1 MRSSHTVGP
10 PAVVVCLFD
19 CCSDGWDRTPQLS
32 SLACLLLDAHY
43 RTLDGLIALIELHF
57 LSFGHKFTHRTGVG
71 LTHVKGEESPIFHQW
86 LDCVYQL
93 ITQHPTA
100 FEFDERLL
108 VFLLDSLYDGRY
120 GSWLGNSEAER
131 VKAGV
136 SVRSHSVW
144 TPVLTDRRHWTAA
157 NYTRV
162 DGALTVDV
170 RMMHFWRSY
179 YMRYDWM
186 RQVRRGWLREE
197 AGQRQPSA
205 VVASGVEAE
214 VRCCVLELVGEV
226 CGAYECEERRQLE
239 QRLEQLQALVS
250 KLQNGDWTAPV
261 NGNSAV
267 ESSVE

>member
-1 MRSSHTVGP
+1 MIVT
-10 PAVVVCLFD
+10 
-19 CCSDGWDRTPQLS
+19 SDGWDRTPQLS
-32 SLACLLLDAHY
+32 SLACLLLDPHY
-43 RTLDGLIALIELHF
+43 RTLDGFIALIELHF

-93 ITQHPTA
+93 VSQHATA

-120 GSWLGNSEAER
+120 GTWLGNSEAER

-144 TPVLTDRRHWTAA
+144 TPVLMDRRRWLTAD
-157 NYTRV
+157 YYRV
-162 DGALTVDV
+162 EGVLSVDV

-186 RQVRRGWLREE
+186 RQVKGSGARDE
-197 AGQRQPSA
+197 AGQKQLGAA
-205 VVASGVEAE
+205 VSDVDAQVQ
-214 VRCCVLELVGEV
+214 CCVSDLVGEV
-226 CGAYECEERRQLE
+226 CSVYEREERRRLERKLQQLE
-239 QRLEQLQALVS
+239 AVLS
-250 KLQNGDWTAPV
+250 KLHNGDWTALV
-261 NGNSAV
+261 NGDAQLVPVSDSAC
-267 ESSVE
+267 

>member
-1 MRSSHTVGP
+1 M
-10 PAVVVCLFD
+10 
-19 CCSDGWDRTPQLS
+19 DGF
-32 SLACLLLDAHY
+32 
-43 RTLDGLIALIELHF
+43 IALIELHF

-120 GSWLGNSEAER
+120 GTWLGNSEAER

-144 TPVLTDRRHWTAA
+144 TPVLTDRRRWTAA
-157 NYTRV
+157 DYRRV
-162 DGALTVDV
+162 DGVLSVDV

-186 RQVRRGWLREE
+186 RQVQRSWLRDEVERRQQRAVQSSE
-197 AGQRQPSA
+197 AD
-205 VVASGVEAE
+205 AE
-214 VRCCVLELVGEV
+214 VRCCVTELVGEV
-226 CGAYECEERRQLE
+226 CSGYERDERLRLE
-239 QRLEQLQALVS
+239 HRLEQLEAMLP
-250 KLQNGDWTAPV
+250 KLQNGGWKGAV
-261 NGNSAV
+261 NGNTD
-267 ESSVE
+267 